1 MYVFFTK
8 RKPTS
13 LFVASTKT
21 MFNEIHV
28 YLKSIIDM
36 SELVQQGGQSV
47 VPVRG
52 VLLQSVH

>member
-1 MYVFFTK
+1 
-8 RKPTS
+8 
-13 LFVASTKT
+13 

-52 VLLQSVH
+52 VLLQSVHWPNVWHRGEQIVLETKYTDK